1 MSAIALRP
9 APMSMQR
16 SSAGGSSFGAH
27 VLRLSQASIR
37 KHFDA
42 YDDVDWDAP
51 DNAIDCTDPRFELA
65 ADDPLGATDWYRG
78 QPQQLRARLGLHLVA
93 RHMQVGIHFE
103 GILSQ
108 GLLAFAGT
116 LPAQAP
122 ELRYAL
128 HEVVEEGQHSLMFRE
143 FIARTGL
150 SVTGIRGFRRRL
162 ANRVPSLGRTSP
174 ELFFVHV
181 LAGEAPIDAI
191 QRRELGRDSLHPLL
205 RRVMRIHVIEEA
217 RHISFAE
224 ALLRDRVPR
233 LSALARLNVAIQ
245 TPFAL
250 ASTADQ
256 MTHLPA
262 DLAAAYRVP
271 RHVVSGAFRGNAER
285 RRRTAESL
293 IPVAALCRELGLLH
307 RGNAW
312 LWRRFGLLVDDAPR
326 LAAG

>member
-9 APMSMQR
+9 ATSLASPPTP
-16 SSAGGSSFGAH
+16 FGAH
-27 VLRLSQASIR
+27 VLRLSQASVR

-42 YDDVDWDAP
+42 YEDVDWESP
-51 DNAIDCTDPRFELA
+51 DNVIDCADPRFELVV
-65 ADDPLGATDWYRG
+65 DDPLGGTDWYRG
-78 QPQQLRARLGLHLVA
+78 LPQQMRARLGLHLVA

-108 GLLAFAGT
+108 GLLAFAAT
-116 LPAQAP
+116 LPAKAP

-143 FIARTGL
+143 FVARTGL
-150 SVTGIRGFRRRL
+150 EVHGIRGIRRRL
-162 ANRVPSLGRTSP
+162 ANRVPAMARTFP
-174 ELFFVHV
+174 ELFFIHV

-191 QRRELGRDSLHPLL
+191 QRRELERGQGLHPLL
-205 RRVMRIHVIEEA
+205 CRIMRIHVTEEA
-217 RHISFAE
+217 RHMSFAE
-224 ALLRDRVPR
+224 SYLRERVPQLSAAAR
-233 LSALARLNVAIQ
+233 LSMAIQ

-262 DLAAAYRVP
+262 DLAALYNVP
-271 RHVVSGAFRGNAER
+271 RHVVRSAFRGNAER

-293 IPVAALCRELGLLH
+293 VTVAALCRELGILH
-307 RGNAW
+307 GGTAW
-312 LWRRFGLLVDDAPR
+312 LWRRLGLLLDSEPR
-326 LAAG
+326 LPAG